1 MNKKVLGIT
10 VVLLTVA
17 MLAIPMVGAVG
28 VRRNMSQ
35 TFTATV
41 RMADPTTDPAGYII
55 PGTVTYVGPKDS
67 DVEFNPANPDNR
79 KYQKSSGITYFG
91 VISSDQL
98 GEGTMTSTLILG
110 MMNLEMGVG
119 SGVFKWKWEFDNS
132 ICKGTIEGIYKGKQ
146 TLTGFPTMTIEGTAL
161 LCKGTGDLQNVKIE
175 VTSYSGTFNIL
186 TATTLGFSA
195 TVEGTM
201 WG

>member
-1 MNKKVLGIT
+1 MAI
-10 VVLLTVA
+10 A
-17 MLAIPMVGAVG
+17 MLATPLANAVG
-28 VRRNMSQ
+28 VRRNVSQ
-35 TFTATV
+35 DFTATV
-41 RMADPTTDPAGYII
+41 RVSDPTTNPAGYTI

-67 DVEFNPANPDNR
+67 DVAFNPANPDNR

-98 GEGTMTSTLILG
+98 GEGTMKSTLILG
-110 MMNLEMGVG
+110 MMNLEAEVG
-119 SGVFKWKWEFDNS
+119 SGVFKWTWEFDS
-132 ICKGTIEGIYKGKQ
+132 EMCKGTIEGIYKGKQ